1 MPIVISPPK
10 TSSLQP
16 VTLYNQTSQPIVAT
30 PESRTYQPAGSSCA
44 VSNSRAPGIRLSLHG
59 PQTIP
64 ARSSLTVVPHG
75 HPGPSDVLIGW
86 HVSGSQNGVA
96 IDYNLDSQQ
105 VILGGGRSSQCAV
118 AHHIGHTIKP
128 HALPPATSSGLPVT
142 AIAVGG
148 LVVLFVIAAIFGLR
162 HRARKVSGTHASR
175 STGRRDR

>member
-30 PESRTYQPAGSSCA
+30 PESRTYQPAGSACS

-64 ARSSLTVVPHG
+64 AHGSLTVVPRG

-86 HVSGSQNGVA
+86 HIAGAQNGVA

-105 VILGGGRSSQCAV
+105 VILGGGHSSRCAIS
-118 AHHIGHTIKP
+118 HHVGHTVKP
-128 HALPPATSSGLPVT
+128 HALPPAASSGLPVT
-142 AIAVGG
+142 GIAIGVA
-148 LVVLFVIAAIFGLR
+148 VVLVIALCITFGLR
-162 HRARKVSGTHASR
+162 RRGRKVPGNHAR
-175 STGRRDR
+175 GGAK